1 MQATMLDFRRRMSEI
16 QGAIS
21 RRERVTIT
29 SHGRPWAVI
38 VAYED
43 AKPEVPSAR
52 DCAAAGMITAAL
64 PDRTSETI
72 SEKPVPFTRQAENSV
87 YYAVFAKKGDLP
99 CAVLRN

>member
-52 DCAAAGMITAAL
+52 DCAAAGMWA
-64 PDRTSETI
+64 DREDLASPTDY
-72 SEKPVPFTRQAENSV
+72 VRNLRARRR
-87 YYAVFAKKGDLP
+87 FA
-99 CAVLRN
+99 

>member
-1 MQATMLDFRRRMSEI
+1 MLDFRRRMSEI

-43 AKPEVPSAR
+43 AKPDVPSAR
-52 DCAAAGMITAAL
+52 DCAAAGMWA
-64 PDRTSETI
+64 DREDLASPTDY
-72 SEKPVPFTRQAENSV
+72 VRNLRARRR
-87 YYAVFAKKGDLP
+87 FA
-99 CAVLRN
+99 

>member
-1 MQATMLDFRRRMSEI
+1 MQATMLDVRRRMSEI

-43 AKPEVPSAR
+43 AKPDVPSAR
-52 DCAAAGMITAAL
+52 DCAAAGMWA
-64 PDRTSETI
+64 DREDLASPTDY
-72 SEKPVPFTRQAENSV
+72 VRNLRARRR
-87 YYAVFAKKGDLP
+87 FA
-99 CAVLRN
+99 

>member
-43 AKPEVPSAR
+43 AKPDVSSAR
-52 DCAAAGMITAAL
+52 DCAAAGMWA
-64 PDRTSETI
+64 DREDLASPTDY
-72 SEKPVPFTRQAENSV
+72 VRNLRARRR
-87 YYAVFAKKGDLP
+87 FA
-99 CAVLRN
+99 